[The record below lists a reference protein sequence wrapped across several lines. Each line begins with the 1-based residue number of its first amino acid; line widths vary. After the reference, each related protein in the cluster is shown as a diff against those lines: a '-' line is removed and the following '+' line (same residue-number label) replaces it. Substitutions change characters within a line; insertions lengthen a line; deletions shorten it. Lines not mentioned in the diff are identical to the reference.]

1 MYYQNNYQPPSYNSN
16 NMGANYY
23 NPLQPQMDRLNLM
36 QQNYNMQQANQFQP
50 MQNVQN
56 NVQQNNQFSV
66 LPVSGIEEVKAH
78 PTDMSGN
85 MSYFIDNANK
95 RIYTKQLNMMGIPE
109 INTYTLNNE
118 VVEQPKKQEDNSLIE
133 RLEKRINDLEMK
145 IVNYEN
151 IFLGGMNN
159 VQSTNVNANDSRRE
173 DESSNVNGHVRE

>member
-1 MYYQNNYQPPSYNSN
+1 MYYQNNFQQPAYNN
-16 NMGANYY
+16 GMMGNSLY

-50 MQNVQN
+50 MQNAQN

-85 MSYFIDNANK
+85 MNYFIDNANK

-118 VVEQPKKQEDNSLIE
+118 VIEQTNKQEDGSLIE
-133 RLEKRINDLEMK
+133 KLEKRINELE
-145 IVNYEN
+145 IRLVNYEN
-151 IFLGGMNN
+151 VFLGGMNN

-173 DESSNVNGHVRE
+173 SKSSNADGHARR